1 MTEKP
6 LTSLATFDT
15 ICGGEV
21 KQKILIATTMWNM
34 VDLDTGV
41 RREQEIKEVTGTR
54 TIRFR
59 DTNESAWEVVEEL
72 MHNLDVG

>member
-6 LTSLATFDT
+6 FTSLAAFDT

-21 KQKILIATTMWNM
+21 EQKILIATTMWNT
-34 VDLDTGV
+34 VDLETGE

-54 TIRFR
+54 TVRFNY
-59 DTNESAWEVVEEL
+59 TNESAWEVVEEL